1 MKKTFKKAASVMMAA
16 SMAFALSAC
25 GGSSTAPTTA
35 APAAAPA
42 ETAAPA
48 DSGAPAPAE
57 TKAPDTGAKKTLA
70 VVAKGESH
78 AFWQSVKSGA
88 MDAGAKYGYEVTF
101 RGPASESAKD
111 LPSQME
117 MVQSA
122 LSNNASAMVVATI
135 GEGYVDLL
143 KQAFDKKIP
152 VVQFDSGIWKAD
164 VDALNG
170 AGKNPIV
177 SSVATSNE
185 VAAALAAE
193 NFYAAIKSDIAAS
206 DKYVVG
212 VIQHDETQ
220 TGIDRA
226 KGFIDKFNE
235 LVEADAA
242 TKGKCTIEKE
252 VKPGDADNAYKA
264 ALEAMY
270 EKGANAIFMTNEG
283 VVKQVYDAIGAAG
296 TKYDAIK
303 FCGYDAGSKQIEWM
317 KKTTGPKL
325 IGSVAQDSYQIGYQA
340 AEQAILSLE
349 GKEVKENVAIGGAWW
364 DSSNVDDM
372 IAKNLVYEG

>member
-1 MKKTFKKAASVMMAA
+1 MKKRVTKVLSVMMAA
-16 SMAFALSAC
+16 TMVFALSAC
-25 GGSSTAPTTA
+25 GNSKT
-35 APAAAPA
+35 PAGA
-42 ETAAPA
+42 
-48 DSGAPAPAE
+48 SGASA
-57 TKAPDTGAKKTLA
+57 GKTIA

-78 AFWQSVKSGA
+78 AFWQSVKAGA
-88 MDAGAKYGYEVTF
+88 VDAGAKYGYDITF

-122 LSNNASAMVVATI
+122 LSNNASGLVLATI

-143 KQAFDKKIP
+143 KQAADKNIP
-152 VVQFDSGIWKAD
+152 VVQFDSGIWAAD
-164 VDALNG
+164 VDALNS
-170 AGKNPIV
+170 AGKNPIK

-185 VAAALAAE
+185 AAASLAAE
-193 NFYAAIKSDIAAS
+193 NFFAAIKEDIAAS
-206 DKYVVG
+206 DNYIVG

-226 KGFIDKFNE
+226 KGFIDKFNS
-235 LVEADAA
+235 LVEGDSS

-264 ALEAMY
+264 ALEALF
-270 EKGANAIFMTNEG
+270 EKGASAIFMSNEG

-296 TKYDAIK
+296 TKYDALK

-317 KKTTGPKL
+317 KSTTGPKL
-325 IGSVAQDSYQIGYQA
+325 VGSVAQDSYQIGYQA
-340 AEQAILSLE
+340 VEQAVFALE
-349 GKEVKENVAIGGAWW
+349 GKEITETVAIGGAWW
-364 DSSNVDDM
+364 DAGNVDDM

>member
-1 MKKTFKKAASVMMAA
+1 MKKRLSRVLSVVMAT
-16 SMAFALSAC
+16 SMVVALTAC
-25 GGSSTAPTTA
+25 GGSNTSTTASTA
-35 APAAAPA
+35 APAAA
-42 ETAAPA
+42 
-48 DSGAPAPAE
+48 
-57 TKAPDTGAKKTLA
+57 KKTVA

-78 AFWQSVKSGA
+78 AFWQSVKTGA
-88 MDAGAKYGYEVTF
+88 TEAGAKYGYEITF

-122 LSNNASAMVVATI
+122 LSNNASALVLATI

-143 KQAFDKKIP
+143 KQASDKKIP

-164 VDALNG
+164 VDALNS
-170 AGKNPIV
+170 ASKNPIV

-185 VAAALAAE
+185 VAAGVAAE
-193 NFYAAIKSDIAAS
+193 NFFAAIKGDIAAS

-226 KGFIDKFNE
+226 KGFVDKFTA
-235 LVEADAA
+235 LVEADAT

-264 ALEAMY
+264 ALEAVY

-296 TKYDAIK
+296 TKYDAVK

-325 IGSVAQDSYQIGYQA
+325 VGSVAQDSYQIGYQSV
-340 AEQAILSLE
+340 EQAILSLE
-349 GKEVKENVAIGGAWW
+349 GKEIKETVAIGGAWW
-364 DSSNVDDM
+364 DSTNVDDM

>member
-1 MKKTFKKAASVMMAA
+1 MKQKITKAVSVLLSLGMIASLA
-16 SMAFALSAC
+16 AC
-25 GGSSTAPTTA
+25 GGTT
-35 APAAAPA
+35 
-42 ETAAPA
+42 
-48 DSGAPAPAE
+48 APAPASSASGSTAASE
-57 TKAPDTGAKKTLA
+57 PAAPPAAPAGDKIIA

-78 AFWQSVKSGA
+78 AFWQSVK
-88 MDAGAKYGYEVTF
+88 AGAEAAGAQYGYKITF

-111 LPSQME
+111 LPSQKE

-122 LSNNASAMVVATI
+122 LSNNATGLVLATI
-135 GEGYVDLL
+135 GEGFVDQL
-143 KQAFDKKIP
+143 KQAKDKGIP

-164 VDALNG
+164 VDALNTAG
-170 AGKNPIV
+170 ANPIV

-193 NFYAAIKSDIAAS
+193 NFFNAIKADIAAS

-226 KGFIDKFNE
+226 KGFIDKFTA
-235 LVEADAA
+235 LAEADDT

-264 ALEAMY
+264 ALEAVF

-296 TKYDAIK
+296 AKYDNIK

-325 IGSVAQDSYQIGYQA
+325 IGSVAQDSFQIGFQST
-340 AEQAILSLE
+340 EQAIFAVE
-349 GKEVKENVAIGGAWW
+349 GKPITDTVAIGGAWW
-364 DSSNVDDM
+364 DSTNVDDM
-372 IAKNLVYEG
+372 ISKNLVYEG